1 MATKGFRGLFRGARS
16 ESQPPPPVSPSV
28 ASSVPPTAQ
37 TEGPISVPLSAD
49 LAAEM
54 DARREWVWTSVSADA
69 PLDRSDNRTALSVI
83 AALVAE
89 VRPDETW
96 KLQSLGI
103 VFGDVLARV
112 TDAEWV
118 QVDDELRS
126 DPALRFGGPHDLAF
140 PMTMISKRMEAGE
153 DVDVLELFRDVAT
166 ALGEAQAQ

>member
-1 MATKGFRGLFRGARS
+1 MASKGFRGLFGGARPEGQQAS
-16 ESQPPPPVSPSV
+16 PPVGSP
-28 ASSVPPTAQ
+28 VPPTAPA
-37 TEGPISVPLSAD
+37 EGPISGPLSAD

-69 PLDRSDNRTALSVI
+69 PLDRSDNHTALSVI

-96 KLQSLGI
+96 KLQSLGT

-112 TDAEWV
+112 TGAEWV
-118 QVDDELRS
+118 QVDDEFGS
-126 DPALRFGGPHDLAF
+126 DAALRFGGPDDLAF

-153 DVDVLELFRDVAT
+153 DVDVLELFRSVAT
-166 ALGEAQAQ
+166 AIGEAQAQ